1 MNRIS
6 ITLLAIALPAA
17 FAAPAFAQ
25 EGRTLGTVV
34 NGNTTIEFKAADSSD
49 IDLQKLQTWSTFA
62 SAHPDV
68 AHELAYKPSLIN
80 SDSYT
85 AGSIRNSASSFPR
98 IRTFA
103 KRWQKIPAITS
114 RFRHVPANSLR
125 SPGALKSW
133 TVNSG
138 YREFVFLTARRK
150 FLYSAAS
157 AIW

>member
-62 SAHPDV
+62 SAHPNV

-80 SDSYT
+80 NDSYT
-85 AGSIRNSASSFPR
+85 RKHPELGEFFSAHPDIREAMAENPGNYVAIPPR
-98 IRTFA
+98 
-103 KRWQKIPAITS
+103 
-114 RFRHVPANSLR
+114 
-125 SPGALKSW
+125 PG
-133 TVNSG
+133 
-138 YREFVFLTARRK
+138 E
-150 FLYSAAS
+150 
-157 AIW
+157 